1 MLQLYI
7 HIMCTGR
14 FLLYMYNIL
23 HLDVAY
29 LLWPVFLN
37 IILISYWGGTLLLT
51 LTSSEEVVYLV
62 SRFLTGHWSLTMF

>member
-1 MLQLYI
+1 MLQFYI
-7 HIMCTGR
+7 HIVCTGIL
-14 FLLYMYNIL
+14 LLYMYNIF

-37 IILISYWGGTLLLT
+37 IIFISYRGGTLLLT

-62 SRFLTGHWSLTMF
+62 SRFLTSHWSFTMF